1 MKLLIVKVFV
11 LFIRVLYAPMKLRKT
26 KNKIVWLSRQS
37 DEKSEDI
44 KRLSDMIKKLSPET
58 IQVFRLK
65 RLKDESGLSLSYVF
79 SIFVDMWEL
88 SDASIAVADTY
99 SIPLSCLNHKNTL
112 KKIQIW
118 HALGAVKKFSLQS
131 VGKAQGRNE
140 AVSRAMCMHKNYD
153 VVIAPSEATAKFYC
167 EAFGCTEDK
176 IRMASLPRV
185 DEILNGDCRKA
196 EFINNNPDFENKKII
211 LYVPTFRT
219 NDDVYAERLH
229 DAFSETDGIKIVV
242 KAHPLSKLSQ
252 NPKYQINGD
261 FSTYDL
267 MKIADGIITDYSAC
281 AFEGSLLNKPMW
293 FYVPDYEIY
302 KAEQG
307 LNVDV
312 LSELPSVSFTDEKML
327 IKDILSDN
335 YDLSLIEHFS
345 DKYVKNKN
353 ADNTEMLARIILE

>member
-1 MKLLIVKVFV
+1 MKLLIIKVFV
-11 LFIRVLYAPMKLRKT
+11 LFIKVLYSPMKLRKN
-26 KNKIVWLSRQS
+26 KNKIVWFSRQS

-44 KRLSDMIKKLSPET
+44 KRLSDMINKLSPET

-65 RLKDESGLSLSYVF
+65 KLKDESGLSLSYVS

-88 SDASIAVADTY
+88 SNASIAVADTY
-99 SIPLSCLNHKNTL
+99 SIPLSCLNHKNAL

-118 HALGAVKKFSLQS
+118 HALGAVKKFSLQA

-140 AVSRAMCMHKNYD
+140 AVSKAMCMHKNYD

-176 IRMASLPRV
+176 IRIASLPRV
-185 DEILNGDCRKA
+185 DEILNGDCRKD
-196 EFINNNPDFENKKII
+196 EFLQSNPDFNNKRII
-211 LYVPTFRT
+211 LYTPTFRT
-219 NDDVYAERLH
+219 NDDVYAEKIFG
-229 DAFSETDGIKIVV
+229 AFSEVGDIKLVV

-312 LSELPSVSFTDEKML
+312 LNELPSISFSDEKML
-327 IKDILSDN
+327 VKDISSNN
-335 YDLSLIEHFS
+335 YDLSLIKQFS
-345 DKYVKNKN
+345 NKYVKNKN

>member
-1 MKLLIVKVFV
+1 MKLLIIKVFV
-11 LFIRVLYAPMKLRKT
+11 CFIRVLYTPMKLRKT

-65 RLKDESGLSLSYVF
+65 KLKDESGLSLSYVF
-79 SIFVDMWEL
+79 SIFGDMWEL
-88 SDASIAVADTY
+88 SNASIAVADTY
-99 SIPLSCLNHKNTL
+99 SIPLSCLNHKKTL

-176 IRMASLPRV
+176 IKIASLPRV

-196 EFINNNPDFENKKII
+196 EFIKSNPDFKDKKII
-211 LYVPTFRT
+211 LYTPTFRT
-219 NDDVYAERLH
+219 NDDVYAEKLFE
-229 DAFSETDGIKIVV
+229 AFSELTGTKLVV

-252 NPKYQINGD
+252 NPKYQINGS

-267 MKIADGIITDYSAC
+267 MKIADGLITDYSAC
-281 AFEGSLLNKPMW
+281 AFEGALLSKPMW
-293 FYVPDYEIY
+293 FYVPDYETY
-302 KAEQG
+302 KVEQG
-307 LNVDV
+307 LNVDIFN
-312 LSELPSVSFTDEKML
+312 EIPSISFIDEKML
-327 IKDILSDN
+327 VKDISSNN
-335 YDLSLIEHFS
+335 YDLSLIKQFS
-345 DKYVKNKN
+345 NKYVKNKN

>member
-1 MKLLIVKVFV
+1 MKLFIIRAFV

-44 KRLSDMIKKLSPET
+44 KRLSDEIQKLSPET

-65 RLKDESGLSLSYVF
+65 KLKDESGLSLSYVF

-88 SDASIAVADTY
+88 SDASVAVADTY
-99 SIPLSCLNHKNTL
+99 SIPLSCLNHKKAL

-153 VVIAPSEATAKFYC
+153 VVIAPSEATAEFYC

-176 IRMASLPRV
+176 IKIASLPRV

-196 EFINNNPDFENKKII
+196 EFLKSNPDYQNEKII
-211 LYVPTFRT
+211 LYTPTFRT
-219 NDDVYAERLH
+219 NDHVYAENLFE
-229 DAFSETDGIKIVV
+229 AFSETAGIKLVV

-252 NPKYQINGD
+252 NPRYQINGD

-267 MKIADGIITDYSAC
+267 MKIADGLITDYSAC

-302 KAEQG
+302 KSEQG

-312 LSELPSVSFTDEKML
+312 LNELPSISFSDEIMLVKDVS
-327 IKDILSDN
+327 SQN
-335 YDLSLIEHFS
+335 YDLSLIERFS

>member
-1 MKLLIVKVFV
+1 MKLLIIKVFV
-11 LFIRVLYAPMKLRKT
+11 LFIKVLYSPMKLRKN
-26 KNKIVWLSRQS
+26 KNKIVWFSRQS

-44 KRLSDMIKKLSPET
+44 KRLSDMINKLSPET

-65 RLKDESGLSLSYVF
+65 KLKDESGLSLSYVF

-88 SDASIAVADTY
+88 SNASIAVADTY
-99 SIPLSCLNHKNTL
+99 SIPLSCLNHKNAL

-118 HALGAVKKFSLQS
+118 HALGAVKKFSLQA
-131 VGKAQGRNE
+131 VGKTQGRNE
-140 AVSRAMCMHKNYD
+140 AVSKAMCMHKNYD

-176 IRMASLPRV
+176 IRIASLPRV
-185 DEILNGDCRKA
+185 DEILNGDCRKD
-196 EFINNNPDFENKKII
+196 EFLQSNPDFNNKRII
-211 LYVPTFRT
+211 LYTPTFRT
-219 NDDVYAERLH
+219 NDDVYAEKIFG
-229 DAFSETDGIKIVV
+229 AFSEVGDIKLVV

-312 LSELPSVSFTDEKML
+312 LNELPSISFSDEKML
-327 IKDILSDN
+327 VKDISSNN
-335 YDLSLIEHFS
+335 YDLSLIKQFS
-345 DKYVKNKN
+345 NKYVKNKN

>member
-1 MKLLIVKVFV
+1 MKLLIIKVFV
-11 LFIRVLYAPMKLRKT
+11 LFIRVLYSPMKLRKT

-44 KRLSDMIKKLSPET
+44 KRLSEEIKKLSPDT
-58 IQVFRLK
+58 LQVFRLK
-65 RLKDESGLSLSYVF
+65 KLKDESGLSLSYVF
-79 SIFVDMWEL
+79 SVFGDMWEL
-88 SDASIAVADTY
+88 SNASIAVADTY
-99 SIPLSCLNHKNTL
+99 SIPLSCLNHKKTL

-118 HALGAVKKFSLQS
+118 HALGAVKKFSLQA

-140 AVSRAMCMHKNYD
+140 AVSKAMCMHKNYD
-153 VVIAPSEATAKFYC
+153 VVIAPSDATAKFYC
-167 EAFGCTEDK
+167 EAFGCGEDK
-176 IRMASLPRV
+176 IRIASLPRV
-185 DEILNGDCRKA
+185 DEILNGDNRKA
-196 EFINNNPDFENKKII
+196 EFLKLNPDFDGKKII
-211 LYVPTFRT
+211 LYTPTFRT
-219 NDDVYAERLH
+219 NDDVYAENLYS
-229 DAFSETDGIKIVV
+229 AFSETEGAKLIV

-252 NPKYQINGD
+252 NEKYRINSD

-267 MKIADGIITDYSAC
+267 MKVADGLVTDYSAC

-312 LSELPSVSFTDEKML
+312 FEELPEISFCDEKML
-327 IKDILSDN
+327 VKDLVSN
-335 YDLSLIEHFS
+335 EYDISLIKQFS

-353 ADNTEMLARIILE
+353 ADNTEKLARIILE